1 MAQRFRSKHKIFIV
15 VGFILLVSVSGAL
28 ISFFFPPPESK
39 FLNDPT
45 LVATKLPEPMLFAPN
60 TRSSLRARFYKVYYQ
75 AFPPKRGNSS
85 FPPRPAPVLCSIQ
98 GLLNQCHD
106 VSGVQFFID
115 KHVAGGTVMFGHT
128 NTLNGPQWV
137 TAFTNAVQTGEVSWW
152 DSTKKDFRNEN
163 PVFIAVGR
171 NAYLVL
177 PKDRV
182 EQFQKGK

>member
-1 MAQRFRSKHKIFIV
+1 MAQRFHSKHKILIV
-15 VGFILLVSVSGAL
+15 VVFILLVLVSGAL
-28 ISFFFPPPESK
+28 ISFFSASAESK

-45 LVATKLPEPMLFAPN
+45 LVATTLPEPMLLAPN
-60 TRSSLRARFYKVYYQ
+60 TRSSLRTRFYKVYFQ
-75 AFPPKRGNSS
+75 VFPPKRGNYS
-85 FPPRPAPVLCSIQ
+85 FRPRPAPVRCSIQ

-137 TAFTNAVQTGEVSWW
+137 TAFTNALQIGEVSWW
-152 DSTKKDFRNEN
+152 DSTKKDFRKEN
-163 PVFIAVGR
+163 PVFIAVGK

-182 EQFQKGK
+182 EQYQKRK

>member
-1 MAQRFRSKHKIFIV
+1 MAHRFRSKHKIFIV
-15 VGFILLVSVSGAL
+15 VAFILVVLVSGAL
-28 ISFFFPPPESK
+28 ISFFSPPPESK

-60 TRSSLRARFYKVYYQ
+60 TRPSLRTRFYKVYYQ
-75 AFPPKRGNSS
+75 VFPPKRNFS
-85 FPPRPAPVLCSIQ
+85 FGPRAAPVRCSIH

-152 DSTKKDFRNEN
+152 DSTKKDFRKEN
-163 PVFIAVGR
+163 PVFIAVG
-171 NAYLVL
+171 NTAYLVL

-182 EQFQKGK
+182 EQYQKGK